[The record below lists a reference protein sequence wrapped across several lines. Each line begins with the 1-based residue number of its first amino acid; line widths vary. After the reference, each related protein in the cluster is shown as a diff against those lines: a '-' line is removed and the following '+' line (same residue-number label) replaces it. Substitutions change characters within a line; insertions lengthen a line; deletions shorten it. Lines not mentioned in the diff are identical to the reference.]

1 MKPSSLSL
9 RLLGVLGLC
18 MLSACGTSQTDA
30 PAAVHSKPTDPKA
43 LIINNGAEPESL
55 DPHKVSGVPE
65 SNILRQ
71 LLVGLVST
79 DDQGNTIGGMA
90 TSWTTTDNKV
100 WTFILRDDANWS
112 NGDTVTAHDFVY
124 SFRRLTDPATASPY
138 ASYLVDAKVIN
149 AQAIMNGTASPE
161 SLGITAIDDRTL
173 QISLSE
179 PVPYFVDMLIHT
191 ATLPVHQKTIETFGD
206 KWTTPEHFVGNGAY
220 RLSAWQVNERIVL
233 ERNPIYFDTQNVAI
247 DKVTFL
253 AIPQASTDVQRYRA
267 GEIDISNEG
276 LPPEQYAKL
285 KQDLGAEVVEP
296 PKLCTY
302 YYEFNHT
309 KPPFDNADV
318 RKALALTLDREI
330 ITDSILKQ
338 GQTPAYQFSPT
349 TIGGITPFEPTWK
362 AMSKD
367 ERIAEA
373 KRLLAQAGY
382 SKEHPLKFELLYN
395 TNEQHKTLAVAAAA
409 LWKENLGF
417 VEANLNNQEWKT
429 YLETRRKQNYQMARG
444 GWCADYNEASSFLNT
459 FKSDNSNNYGKYSSA
474 AFDNIMNSTLGNA
487 IDTKARAE
495 LYRQAEAQLDHDTA
509 TIFVYHYTAPR
520 LVKSYVQ
527 GFPIHD
533 PLGNW
538 QVKNLSIRAD

>member
-18 MLSACGTSQTDA
+18 TLSACGTSQTDA

-100 WTFILRDDANWS
+100 WTFTLNDDAKWS
-112 NGDTVTAHDFVY
+112 NGDAVTAHDFVY

-149 AQAIMNGTASPE
+149 AQAIMDGTASPE
-161 SLGITAIDDRTL
+161 SLGITAIDNRTL

-309 KPPFDNADV
+309 KPPFDNTDV

-382 SKEHPLKFELLYN
+382 SKGHPLKFELLYN

-417 VEANLNNQEWKT
+417 VEVNLNNQEWKT

-474 AFDNIMNSTLGNA
+474 AFDNIMNSTLGNT